1 MPPRSGAR
9 GGERFLSLPAFSWPA
24 CATLSGKWIR
34 ENCGIPKDAGRAR
47 FDSPLAQWK
56 GHYFYAHVGIM
67 ENQEFDVNFCAC
79 DNGISFV
86 FPMEHWKSIQNLFRS
101 AWQSP
106 DVMQAWDTLA
116 LEYGEM

>member
-1 MPPRSGAR
+1 MLEGLDLTR
-9 GGERFLSLPAFSWPA
+9 
-24 CATLSGKWIR
+24 
-34 ENCGIPKDAGRAR
+34 
-47 FDSPLAQWK
+47 PLAQWK

-86 FPMEHWKSIQNLFRS
+86 FPTEHWKSIQNLFRR

-106 DVMQAWDTLA
+106 DVMQAWDTLG